1 MLKFSDVIYTINT
14 IHKMPIPQYECT
26 EKKNIEYI
34 ELPCSFDI
42 ETSSF
47 YNNNNEKT
55 AIMYIW
61 QLQIK
66 ENTIIGRTW
75 KEFFDVLQILQ
86 RIFKISSKHI
96 LTIYVHNLSFE
107 FQFMRNWY
115 EWKKVFAIKRRTP
128 ISALTSDGI
137 LFKCSY
143 ILSGL
148 SLEKVAENLTQ
159 HKIQKLVGDL
169 DYSKIRHSET
179 EIKKS
184 ELPYMVN
191 DVRIVA
197 AYIWELMGKEGSITK
212 IPLTATGFVRRHC
225 KEILTKNKKYLK
237 KIKSLTLEP
246 EEYNIVRRA
255 FIGGFTHA
263 NFHAIGKI
271 FENVASF
278 DFTSSYPFVML
289 TQYFPMSK
297 GVKVKIE
304 SLEQAK
310 EYLKEYCCIFKVRFT
325 NLKAKPGIPDN
336 YLSFSKIEEKITDDT
351 ILNNG
356 RIYSAPQATVCITEI
371 DFDIICKTY
380 TFDTVQFADF
390 YIYNRGYLPKEFMEI
405 ILELYKN
412 KTELK
417 GVIGKE
423 EEYLKSK
430 GMLNSLYGM
439 AVTSIIREENKYID
453 DWEEPEYPE
462 IEKAI
467 NSYNN
472 QYGRFLYYPWGVY
485 VTAHARRNLWT
496 GILACGNDYKYSDTD
511 SIKIT
516 NYYKHL
522 DYIEKYNA
530 RCIYLIKK
538 VCEWYKFDF
547 EDFEP
552 TDIKGKK
559 HLIGVWD
566 FEGVYNRFKTLGAKR
581 YITEKNGEIILT
593 CAGVGKKAGANYLQK
608 TYGEKAIEHF
618 TNKLV
623 FPAGECGKLTHTYID
638 EPQTGYV
645 KDYNGNVG
653 KYCELSSVHLEN
665 GFYNMNLAENFIEFL
680 YKIGGYII
688 D

>member
-1 MLKFSDVIYTINT
+1 
-14 IHKMPIPQYECT
+14 MPIPQYECT

-47 YNNNNEKT
+47 YNKNNEKS

-61 QLQIK
+61 QMQIK
-66 ENTIIGRTW
+66 EYTIMGRTW
-75 KEFFDVLQILQ
+75 KEFFDAILALQ
-86 RIFKISSKHI
+86 RTFKMSSKRI

-107 FQFMRNWY
+107 FQFIRKWF

-128 ISALTSDGI
+128 ITALTTDGI
-137 LFKCSY
+137 QFKCSY

-179 EIKKS
+179 EIKTS

-191 DVRIVA
+191 DVRIVV
-197 AYIWELMGKEGSITK
+197 AYIWELMEKEGSITK
-212 IPLTATGFVRRHC
+212 IPMTATGFVRRHC
-225 KEILTKNKKYLK
+225 KEILIKNKKYLK
-237 KIKSLTLEP
+237 KIRSLTLEP
-246 EEYNIVRRA
+246 EEYTIVRSA

-263 NFHAIGKI
+263 SFMAIGKI
-271 FENVASF
+271 YENVASF

-310 EYLKEYCCIFKVRFT
+310 EYLKEYCCIFRCRFN
-325 NLKAKPGIPDN
+325 NLRARQDVPDN
-336 YLSFSKIEEKITDDT
+336 YLSFSKIEEKFTDDT

-380 TFDTVQFADF
+380 TFDSVQFSDF
-390 YIYNRGYLPKEFMEI
+390 YIYSRGYLPKEFMEI
-405 ILELYKN
+405 IIELYKK

-417 GVIGKE
+417 GIQGKE
-423 EEYLKSK
+423 EEYLKAK

-439 AVTSIIREENKYID
+439 AVTNIIREENKYSD
-453 DWEEPEYPE
+453 EWEEPEFPD

-467 NSYNN
+467 KSYNN

-516 NYYKHL
+516 NYEKHMN
-522 DYIEKYNA
+522 YIEKYNA
-530 RCIYLIKK
+530 RCIDLIKK

-547 EDFEP
+547 EEFEP
-552 TDIKGKK
+552 TDINGKK

-566 FEGVYNRFKTLGAKR
+566 FEGVYDRFKTLGAKR
-581 YITEKNGEIILT
+581 YITEKNDKITLT

-608 TYGEKAIEHF
+608 TYGKKAIEHF
-618 TNKLV
+618 TNKLG
-623 FPAGECGKLTHTYID
+623 FPVGECGKLTHTYLD
-638 EPQTGYV
+638 ESQTGYV
-645 KDYNGNVG
+645 TDYTGNTG

-665 GFYNMNLAENFIEFL
+665 GFYNMKLAENFIEFL
-680 YKIGGYII
+680 YKIGGYTI

>member
-1 MLKFSDVIYTINT
+1 
-14 IHKMPIPQYECT
+14 MPIPQYECT

-55 AIMYIW
+55 AIMYNW

-86 RIFKISSKHI
+86 RIFKISSKRI
-96 LTIYVHNLSFE
+96 LTVYVHNLSFE
-107 FQFMRNWY
+107 FQFMRKWF

-128 ISALTSDGI
+128 ISALTNDGI

-148 SLEKVAENLTQ
+148 SLEKVAENLTK
-159 HKIQKLVGDL
+159 HKIQKLVGEL

-197 AYIWELMGKEGSITK
+197 AYIWELMEKEGSITK

-237 KIKSLTLEP
+237 KIRSLTLEP
-246 EEYNIVRRA
+246 EEYNIVRRS

-304 SLEQAK
+304 SLKQAK

-336 YLSFSKIEEKITDDT
+336 YLSFSKIEEKITEDT

-380 TFDTVQFADF
+380 TFDSVQFADF
-390 YIYNRGYLPKEFMEI
+390 YIYDRGYLPKEFMEI
-405 ILELYKN
+405 ILELYKK

-417 GVIGKE
+417 GIPGKE

-439 AVTSIIREENKYID
+439 MVTSIIREENKYID

-472 QYGRFLYYPWGVY
+472 QYGRFLFYPWGVY

-516 NYYKHL
+516 NYEKHL
-522 DYIEKYNA
+522 NYIEKYNE
-530 RCIYLIKK
+530 RVIDLIKK

-581 YITEKNGEIILT
+581 YITEKNDKITLT

-608 TYGEKAIEHF
+608 TYGKKAIEHF
-618 TNKLV
+618 TNKLI
-623 FPAGECGKLTHTYID
+623 FPAGECGKLTHTYLD
-638 EPQTGYV
+638 DPQTGYV

>member
-1 MLKFSDVIYTINT
+1 MLNFSDIIYTIHT

-75 KEFFDVLQILQ
+75 KEFFDVIQILQ
-86 RIFKISSKHI
+86 RIFKISSKRI

-107 FQFMRNWY
+107 FQFMRKWF

-128 ISALTSDGI
+128 ISALTNDGI

-148 SLEKVAENLTQ
+148 SLEKVAENLTK

-191 DVRIVA
+191 DVRIVV
-197 AYIWELMGKEGSITK
+197 AYIWELMEKEGSITK

-237 KIKSLTLEP
+237 KIRSLTLEP

-271 FENVASF
+271 FENAASF

-304 SLEQAK
+304 SLKQAK

-325 NLKAKPGIPDN
+325 KLKAKPGIPDN
-336 YLSFSKIEEKITDDT
+336 YLSFSKVEEKITDDT

-405 ILELYKN
+405 ILELYKK

-417 GVIGKE
+417 GIPGKE

-439 AVTSIIREENKYID
+439 IVTSIIREENKYLD

-496 GILACGNDYKYSDTD
+496 GILSCGNDYKYSDTD

-516 NYYKHL
+516 NYDKHW

-530 RCIYLIKK
+530 HCIYLIKK
-538 VCEWYKFDF
+538 VCEWYKFNF

-566 FEGVYNRFKTLGAKR
+566 FEGVYDRFKTLGAKR
-581 YITEKNGEIILT
+581 YITEKNGKITLT

-608 TYGEKAIEHF
+608 TYGKKAIEHF
-618 TNKLV
+618 TNKLI
-623 FPAGECGKLTHTYID
+623 FPVGECGKLTHTYLD
-638 EPQTGYV
+638 DSQTGYV

-680 YKIGGYII
+680 YKIGGYTI

>member
-1 MLKFSDVIYTINT
+1 MLKFSDVVYTIHT
-14 IHKMPIPQYECT
+14 LHKMPIPQYDYT
-26 EKKNIEYI
+26 EKKHIEYI

-47 YNNNNEKT
+47 YNKNNEKT

-66 ENTIIGRTW
+66 EYTIMGRTW
-75 KEFFDVLQILQ
+75 KEFFDVISALQ
-86 RIFKISSKHI
+86 RLFKISNKRI

-107 FQFMRNWY
+107 FQFMRKWF
-115 EWKKVFAIKRRTP
+115 EWKKVFAIKRRVP
-128 ISALTSDGI
+128 ISALTNDGI

-184 ELPYMVN
+184 ELPYMVH
-191 DVRIVA
+191 DVRIVV
-197 AYIWELMGKEGSITK
+197 AYIWELMEKEGSITK
-212 IPLTATGFVRRHC
+212 IPLTATGFVRKHC
-225 KEILTKNKKYLK
+225 KEILTKNKKYIK
-237 KIKSLTLEP
+237 KIKALTLEK
-246 EEYNIVRRA
+246 EEYSIVHRA

-263 NFHAIGKI
+263 SFHAIGKI
-271 FENVASF
+271 FEKVASF

-325 NLKAKPGIPDN
+325 NLKAKPGMPDN

-356 RIYSAPQATVCITEI
+356 RIYSVPQATVCITEI

-380 TFDTVQFADF
+380 TFDMVQFADF
-390 YIYNRGYLPKEFMEI
+390 YIYDRRYLPREFMEI
-405 ILELYKN
+405 ILELYKK

-417 GVIGKE
+417 GVDGKD
-423 EEYLKSK
+423 EEYLKAK

-439 AVTSIIREENKYID
+439 AMTNIIREENKYSD
-453 DWEEPEYPE
+453 DWEDPEFPE
-462 IEKAI
+462 LEKAL

-472 QYGRFLYYPWGVY
+472 QYGRFLFYPWGVY

-496 GILACGNDYKYSDTD
+496 GILACGDDYKYSDTD

-516 NYYKHL
+516 NYENHMN
-522 DYIEKYNA
+522 YIEKYNEH
-530 RCIYLIKK
+530 CIDLIKK

-552 TDIKGKK
+552 VDIKGKK
-559 HLIGVWD
+559 HLMGVWD
-566 FEGVYNRFKTLGAKR
+566 FEGVYDRFKTLGAKR
-581 YITEKNGEIILT
+581 YITEKNDKIILT

-608 TYGEKAIEHF
+608 TYGKKAIEHF

-623 FPAGECGKLTHTYID
+623 FPVGECGKLTHTYLD
-638 EPQTGYV
+638 NPQTGYV
-645 KDYNGNVG
+645 ADYEGKVG

-665 GFYNMNLAENFIEFL
+665 GFYNMSLSENFIDFL
-680 YKIGGYII
+680 YKIGGFTI

>member
-1 MLKFSDVIYTINT
+1 MLNFSDIIYTIHT

-47 YNNNNEKT
+47 YNKNNEKT

-86 RIFKISSKHI
+86 RIFKISSKRI
-96 LTIYVHNLSFE
+96 LTVYVHNLSFE
-107 FQFMRNWY
+107 FQFMRKWF

-128 ISALTSDGI
+128 ISALTNDGI

-148 SLEKVAENLTQ
+148 SLEKVAENLTK

-184 ELPYMVN
+184 EMPYMVN

-197 AYIWELMGKEGSITK
+197 AYIWELMEKEGNITK

-237 KIKSLTLEP
+237 KIRSLTLEP

-263 NFHAIGKI
+263 NFNSIGKI

-304 SLEQAK
+304 SLKQAK

-325 NLKAKPGIPDN
+325 NLKAKPGMPDN

-405 ILELYKN
+405 ILELYKK

-430 GMLNSLYGM
+430 GMLNSIYGM
-439 AVTSIIREENKYID
+439 AVTNIIREENKYID
-453 DWEEPEYPE
+453 DWEDPEYPE

-467 NSYNN
+467 NSYNK
-472 QYGRFLYYPWGVY
+472 QYGRFLFYPWGVY

-516 NYYKHL
+516 NYEKHM

-530 RCIYLIKK
+530 RCIDLIKK

-581 YITEKNGEIILT
+581 YITEKNDKITLT
-593 CAGVGKKAGANYLQK
+593 CAGVGKKAGAAYLQK

-618 TNKLV
+618 TNKLI
-623 FPAGECGKLTHTYID
+623 FPVGECGKLTHTYLD

-680 YKIGGYII
+680 YKIGGITI

>member
-1 MLKFSDVIYTINT
+1 MLKFSDVIYTIHT

-47 YNNNNEKT
+47 YNNNEKT

-86 RIFKISSKHI
+86 RIFKISSKRI

-107 FQFMRNWY
+107 FQFMRKWF

-128 ISALTSDGI
+128 ISALTNDGI

-148 SLEKVAENLTQ
+148 SLEKVAENLTK

-179 EIKKS
+179 EIKES

-197 AYIWELMGKEGSITK
+197 AYIWELMEKEGSITK
-212 IPLTATGFVRRHC
+212 IPMTATGFVRRHC
-225 KEILTKNKKYLK
+225 KEILTKNKKYIK
-237 KIKSLTLEP
+237 KIKALTLEK
-246 EEYNIVRRA
+246 EEYSIVHRA

-263 NFHAIGKI
+263 NFNAIGKI

-304 SLEQAK
+304 SLKQAK

-325 NLKAKPGIPDN
+325 NLKAKPGIQDN
-336 YLSFSKIEEKITDDT
+336 YLSFSKIEEKITEDT

-356 RIYSAPQATVCITEI
+356 RIYSVPQATVCITEI

-380 TFDTVQFADF
+380 TFDTIQFADF
-390 YIYNRGYLPKEFMEI
+390 YIYDRGYLPKEFMEI
-405 ILELYKN
+405 ILELYKK

-417 GVIGKE
+417 GIPGKE

-439 AVTSIIREENKYID
+439 MVTNIIREENKYLD

-472 QYGRFLYYPWGVY
+472 QYGRFLFYPWGVY

-516 NYYKHL
+516 NYDKHL

-530 RCIYLIKK
+530 RCIDLIKK

-566 FEGVYNRFKTLGAKR
+566 FEGVYYRFKTLGAKR

-608 TYGEKAIEHF
+608 TYGKKAIEHF
-618 TNKLV
+618 TNKLI
-623 FPAGECGKLTHTYID
+623 FPVGECGKLTHTYLD

-645 KDYNGNVG
+645 TDYEGKIG

>member
-1 MLKFSDVIYTINT
+1 MLNFSDVIYTIHT
-14 IHKMPIPQYECT
+14 IPKMPIPQYECT

-47 YNNNNEKT
+47 YNKNNEKT
-55 AIMYIW
+55 AIMYNW

-86 RIFKISSKHI
+86 RIFKISSKRI
-96 LTIYVHNLSFE
+96 LTVYVHNLSFE
-107 FQFMRNWY
+107 FQFMRKWF

-128 ISALTSDGI
+128 ISALTNDGI

-148 SLEKVAENLTQ
+148 SLEKVAENLTK

-191 DVRIVA
+191 DVRIVV
-197 AYIWELMGKEGSITK
+197 AYIWELMEKEGSITK

-246 EEYNIVRRA
+246 EEYNIVRRS

-263 NFHAIGKI
+263 NFNSIGKI

-336 YLSFSKIEEKITDDT
+336 YLSFSKIEEKITDDA

-356 RIYSAPQATVCITEI
+356 RIYSTPQATVCITEI

-417 GVIGKE
+417 GVLGKE

-439 AVTSIIREENKYID
+439 AVTNIIREENKYFD

-472 QYGRFLYYPWGVY
+472 QYGRFLFYPWGVY

-516 NYYKHL
+516 NYEKHL

-530 RCIYLIKK
+530 RCIDLIKK
-538 VCEWYKFDF
+538 VCEWYKFNF

-552 TDIKGKK
+552 TDINGKK

-581 YITEKNGEIILT
+581 YITEKNNKITLT

-618 TNKLV
+618 TNKLI
-623 FPAGECGKLTHTYID
+623 FPVGECGKLTHTYID
-638 EPQTGYV
+638 DPKTGYV

-680 YKIGGYII
+680 YMIGGYII

>member
-1 MLKFSDVIYTINT
+1 
-14 IHKMPIPQYECT
+14 MPIPQYEST

-61 QLQIK
+61 QLQIN

-86 RIFKISSKHI
+86 RIFKISSKRI

-107 FQFMRNWY
+107 FQFMRKWF

-128 ISALTSDGI
+128 ISALTNDGI

-148 SLEKVAENLTQ
+148 SLEKVAENLTK

-184 ELPYMVN
+184 EFPYMVN

-197 AYIWELMGKEGSITK
+197 AYIWELMEKEGSITK

-237 KIKSLTLEP
+237 KIRSLTLEP
-246 EEYNIVRRA
+246 EEYNIVRSS

-263 NFHAIGKI
+263 NFHSIGKI

-304 SLEQAK
+304 SLDQAK

-336 YLSFSKIEEKITDDT
+336 YLSFSKIEEKITEDT

-356 RIYSAPQATVCITEI
+356 RIHSAPQVTVCITEI

-390 YIYNRGYLPKEFMEI
+390 YIYDRGYLPKEFMEI

-439 AVTSIIREENKYID
+439 AVTNIIREENKYID
-453 DWEEPEYPE
+453 DWEDPEYPE

-472 QYGRFLYYPWGVY
+472 QYGRFLFYPWGVY

-516 NYYKHL
+516 NYAKHM

-530 RCIYLIKK
+530 RCIDLIKK

-566 FEGVYNRFKTLGAKR
+566 FEGVYDRFKTLGAKR
-581 YITEKNGEIILT
+581 YITEKNDKITLT

-608 TYGEKAIEHF
+608 TYEEKAIEHF
-618 TNKLV
+618 TNKLI
-623 FPAGECGKLTHTYID
+623 FPAGECGKLTHTYLD

-645 KDYNGNVG
+645 KDYNGNIG

>member
-1 MLKFSDVIYTINT
+1 
-14 IHKMPIPQYECT
+14 MPIPQFNIT
-26 EKKNIEYI
+26 EKKNIEYL

-47 YNNNNEKT
+47 YNKNDEKI

-75 KEFFDVLQILQ
+75 KEFFDVLQALQ
-86 RIFKISSKHI
+86 RIFKITSKRV
-96 LTIYVHNLSFE
+96 LTVYIHNLAFE
-107 FQFMRNWY
+107 FQFMRKWFD
-115 EWKKVFAIKRRTP
+115 WKKVFAIKRRTP
-128 ISALTSDGI
+128 ITALTNDGI

-191 DVRIVA
+191 DVRIVV
-197 AYIWELMGKEGSITK
+197 AYIWELMEKEGSITK

-225 KEILTKNKKYLK
+225 KEILTKNKKYIK
-237 KIKSLTLEP
+237 KIKALTLEK
-246 EEYNIVRRA
+246 EEYSIVHRA

-263 NFHAIGKI
+263 SFHAIGKI
-271 FENVASF
+271 FEKVASF

-336 YLSFSKIEEKITDDT
+336 YLSFSKIEEKITDDI

-371 DFDIICKTY
+371 DFDIILKTY
-380 TFDTVQFADF
+380 TFDAAQFADF
-390 YIYNRGYLPKEFMEI
+390 YIYDRQYLPREFMEI
-405 ILELYKN
+405 ILELYKK

-417 GVIGKE
+417 GVDGKDD
-423 EEYLKSK
+423 EYLKAK

-439 AVTSIIREENKYID
+439 TVTNIVRKENKYSD
-453 DWEEPEYPE
+453 EWEEPKSPE
-462 IEKAI
+462 LEKAL

-472 QYGRFLYYPWGVY
+472 QYGRFLFYPWGVY

-496 GILACGNDYKYSDTD
+496 GILVCGDDYKYSDTD

-516 NYYKHL
+516 NYENHMN
-522 DYIEKYNA
+522 YIEKYNA
-530 RCIYLIKK
+530 HCIDLIKK

-552 TDIKGKK
+552 MDIKGKK
-559 HLIGVWD
+559 HLMGVWD
-566 FEGVYNRFKTLGAKR
+566 FEGVYDRFKTLGAKR
-581 YITEKNGEIILT
+581 YITEKNDKIILT

-608 TYGEKAIEHF
+608 TYGKKAIEHF

-623 FPAGECGKLTHTYID
+623 FPVGECGKLIHTYLD
-638 EPQTGYV
+638 DSKTGYV
-645 KDYNGNVG
+645 KDYNGNIG

-665 GFYNMNLAENFIEFL
+665 GFYNMSLSENFIDFL
-680 YKIGGYII
+680 YKIGGFTF

>member
-1 MLKFSDVIYTINT
+1 M
-14 IHKMPIPQYECT
+14 E
-26 EKKNIEYI
+26 
-34 ELPCSFDI
+34 
-42 ETSSF
+42 
-47 YNNNNEKT
+47 
-55 AIMYIW
+55 
-61 QLQIK
+61 
-66 ENTIIGRTW
+66 
-75 KEFFDVLQILQ
+75 
-86 RIFKISSKHI
+86 
-96 LTIYVHNLSFE
+96 
-107 FQFMRNWY
+107 
-115 EWKKVFAIKRRTP
+115 
-128 ISALTSDGI
+128 
-137 LFKCSY
+137 
-143 ILSGL
+143 
-148 SLEKVAENLTQ
+148 
-159 HKIQKLVGDL
+159 
-169 DYSKIRHSET
+169 
-179 EIKKS
+179 
-184 ELPYMVN
+184 
-191 DVRIVA
+191 
-197 AYIWELMGKEGSITK
+197 KEGSITK
-212 IPLTATGFVRRHC
+212 IPLTVTGFVRRHC

-237 KIKSLTLEP
+237 KIRNLTLEP
-246 EEYNIVRRA
+246 EEYNIVRRS

-263 NFHAIGKI
+263 NFPSIGKI
-271 FENVASF
+271 FKNVASF

-310 EYLKEYCCIFKVRFT
+310 DYLKEYCCIFKVRFT

-336 YLSFSKIEEKITDDT
+336 YLSFSKIEEKITEDT

-405 ILELYKN
+405 ILELYKK

-417 GVIGKE
+417 GIPGKE

-439 AVTSIIREENKYID
+439 MVTNIIREENKYID
-453 DWEEPEYPE
+453 DWEDPEYPD

-472 QYGRFLYYPWGVY
+472 QYGRFLFYPWGVY

-516 NYYKHL
+516 NYEKHM

-530 RCIYLIKK
+530 HCIDLIKK

-552 TDIKGKK
+552 ADIKGKK

-566 FEGVYNRFKTLGAKR
+566 FEGVYDRFKTLGAKR
-581 YITEKNGEIILT
+581 YITEKNDKITLT

-618 TNKLV
+618 TNKLI
-623 FPAGECGKLTHTYID
+623 FPVGECGKLTHTYLD

-645 KDYNGNVG
+645 TDYEGKTG

-680 YKIGGYII
+680 YKIGGLII

>member
-1 MLKFSDVIYTINT
+1 MLNFSDIIYTIHT
-14 IHKMPIPQYECT
+14 IHKMPIPQYDCT

-47 YNNNNEKT
+47 YNKNNEKT

-75 KEFFDVLQILQ
+75 KEFFNVLQILQ
-86 RIFKISSKHI
+86 RIFKISSKRI
-96 LTIYVHNLSFE
+96 LTVYVHNLSFE
-107 FQFMRNWY
+107 FQFMRKWF

-128 ISALTSDGI
+128 ISALTNDGI

-148 SLEKVAENLTQ
+148 SLEKVAENLTK

-184 ELPYMVN
+184 ELPYTVN

-197 AYIWELMGKEGSITK
+197 AYIWELMEKEGSITK

-237 KIKSLTLEP
+237 KIRSLTLEP
-246 EEYNIVRRA
+246 EEYNIVRRS

-263 NFHAIGKI
+263 NFHSIGKI
-271 FENVASF
+271 FEKVASF

-325 NLKAKPGIPDN
+325 NIKAKPGVPDN

-405 ILELYKN
+405 IFELYKK

-417 GVIGKE
+417 GVVGKE

-439 AVTSIIREENKYID
+439 MVTNIIREENKYID

-472 QYGRFLYYPWGVY
+472 QYGRFLFYPWGVY

-516 NYYKHL
+516 NYEKHL

-530 RCIYLIKK
+530 NCIDLIKK

-581 YITEKNGEIILT
+581 YITEKNDKITLT
-593 CAGVGKKAGANYLQK
+593 CAGVGKKAGAEYLK
-608 TYGEKAIEHF
+608 KKYGRKAIEHF
-618 TNKLV
+618 TNKLI
-623 FPAGECGKLTHTYID
+623 FPVGECGKLTHTYLD

-665 GFYNMNLAENFIEFL
+665 GFYNMNLAENFIDFL
-680 YKIGGYII
+680 YKIGGYTI

>member
-1 MLKFSDVIYTINT
+1 MLKFSNVVYTIHT
-14 IHKMPIPQYECT
+14 LHKMPIPQYEYT
-26 EKKNIEYI
+26 EKKHIEYI

-47 YNNNNEKT
+47 YNKNNEKT

-66 ENTIIGRTW
+66 EYTIMGRTW
-75 KEFFDVLQILQ
+75 KEFFDVISALQ
-86 RIFKISSKHI
+86 RLFKISNKRI

-107 FQFMRNWY
+107 FQFMRKWF
-115 EWKKVFAIKRRTP
+115 EWKKVFAIKRRKP
-128 ISALTSDGI
+128 ITALTNDGI

-148 SLEKVAENLTQ
+148 SLGKVAENLTQ

-184 ELPYMVN
+184 ELPYMVH

-197 AYIWELMGKEGSITK
+197 AYIWELMEKEGSITK
-212 IPLTATGFVRRHC
+212 IPLTATGFVRKHC

-237 KIKSLTLEP
+237 KIRSLTLEP
-246 EEYNIVRRA
+246 KEYVIVHRA

-263 NFHAIGKI
+263 SFHAIGKI
-271 FENVASF
+271 FEKVASF

-310 EYLKEYCCIFKVRFT
+310 EYLKEYCCIFRCRFN
-325 NLKAKPGIPDN
+325 NLRARQDIPDN

-351 ILNNG
+351 TLNNG
-356 RIYSAPQATVCITEI
+356 RIYSAPQSTVCITEI

-380 TFDTVQFADF
+380 TFDSVQFSDF

-405 ILELYKN
+405 ILELYKK

-417 GVIGKE
+417 GIIGKE
-423 EEYLKSK
+423 EEYLKAK

-439 AVTSIIREENKYID
+439 AVTNIIREENKYSD
-453 DWEEPEYPE
+453 DWEEPEFPD

-472 QYGRFLYYPWGVY
+472 QYGRFLFYPWGVY

-496 GILACGNDYKYSDTD
+496 GILACGDDYKYSDTD

-516 NYYKHL
+516 NYENHMN
-522 DYIEKYNA
+522 YIEKYNEH
-530 RCIYLIKK
+530 CIDLIKK

-552 TDIKGKK
+552 VDIKGKK

-566 FEGVYNRFKTLGAKR
+566 FEGVYDRFKTLGAKR
-581 YITEKNGEIILT
+581 YITEKNDKITLT

-608 TYGEKAIEHF
+608 TYEKKAIEHF
-618 TNKLV
+618 NNKLI
-623 FPAGECGKLTHTYID
+623 FPVGECGKLTHTYLD
-638 EPQTGYV
+638 ESQTGYV
-645 KDYNGNVG
+645 KDYNGNIG

-665 GFYNMNLAENFIEFL
+665 GFYNMSLSENFIDFL
-680 YKIGGYII
+680 YKIGGFTI

>member
-1 MLKFSDVIYTINT
+1 MLNFSDVIYTINT
-14 IHKMPIPQYECT
+14 IHKMPIPQYDCT

-86 RIFKISSKHI
+86 RIFKISSKRI
-96 LTIYVHNLSFE
+96 LTVYVHNLSFE
-107 FQFMRNWY
+107 FQFMRKWF

-128 ISALTSDGI
+128 ISALTNDGI

-179 EIKKS
+179 EIKES

-197 AYIWELMGKEGSITK
+197 AYIWELMEKEGSITK

-237 KIKSLTLEP
+237 KIRSLTLEP
-246 EEYNIVRRA
+246 EEYNIVRRS

-304 SLEQAK
+304 SLKQAK
-310 EYLKEYCCIFKVRFT
+310 EYLKEYCCIFRVRFT
-325 NLKAKPGIPDN
+325 NLKAKPGVPDN
-336 YLSFSKIEEKITDDT
+336 YLSFSKIEEKITEDT

-380 TFDTVQFADF
+380 TFDSVQFADF

-439 AVTSIIREENKYID
+439 AVTNIIREENKYID

-472 QYGRFLYYPWGVY
+472 QYGRFLFYPWGVY

-516 NYYKHL
+516 NYEKHL

-530 RCIYLIKK
+530 RCIDLIKK

-552 TDIKGKK
+552 TDINGKK

-566 FEGVYNRFKTLGAKR
+566 FEGVYDRFKTLGAKR
-581 YITEKNGEIILT
+581 YITEKNDKITLT

-618 TNKLV
+618 TNKLI
-623 FPAGECGKLTHTYID
+623 FPVGECGKLTHTYID
-638 EPQTGYV
+638 DPQTGYV
-645 KDYNGNVG
+645 TDYEGKIG

-665 GFYNMNLAENFIEFL
+665 GFYNMNLAENFIDFL
-680 YKIGGYII
+680 YKIGGFTI

>member
-1 MLKFSDVIYTINT
+1 MLNFSEEIYTIHT
-14 IHKMPIPQYECT
+14 LHKMPIPQFNTT

-47 YNNNNEKT
+47 YNKNAEKT
-55 AIMYIW
+55 SIMYIW

-75 KEFFDVLQILQ
+75 KEFFYAIQVIQ
-86 RIFKISSKHI
+86 RIFKITSKRV
-96 LTIYVHNLSFE
+96 LTVYIHNLSYE
-107 FQFMRNWY
+107 FQFMRKWF

-128 ISALTSDGI
+128 ISALTNDGI

-169 DYSKIRHSET
+169 DYTKIRHSDT
-179 EIKKS
+179 DIKDS

-197 AYIWELMGKEGSITK
+197 AYIWELMEKEGSITN

-225 KEILTKNKKYLK
+225 KEILTKNKKYIK
-237 KIKSLTLEP
+237 KIKALTLEK
-246 EEYNIVRRA
+246 EEYSIVHRA

-263 NFHAIGKI
+263 YFHAIGKI
-271 FENVASF
+271 FEKVASF

-310 EYLKEYCCIFKVRFT
+310 EYLKEYCCIFKARFV

-390 YIYNRGYLPKEFMEI
+390 YIYDRRYLPREFMEI
-405 ILELYKN
+405 ILELYKK

-417 GVIGKE
+417 GVVGKE
-423 EEYLKSK
+423 EEYLKAK

-439 AVTSIIREENKYID
+439 AVTNIIREENKYID
-453 DWEEPEYPE
+453 GWEDPEFPE
-462 IEKAI
+462 IENAL

-472 QYGRFLYYPWGVY
+472 QYGRFLFYPWGVY
-485 VTAHARRNLWT
+485 VTAHARRNLWS
-496 GILACGNDYKYSDTD
+496 GILACGSDYKYSDTD

-516 NYYKHL
+516 NYEKHQ

-530 RCIYLIKK
+530 YCVDLIKK

-566 FEGVYNRFKTLGAKR
+566 FEGVYDRFKTLGAKR
-581 YITEKNGEIILT
+581 YITEKNGKITLT
-593 CAGVGKKAGANYLQK
+593 CAGVGKKAGAKYLEK
-608 TYGEKAIEHF
+608 TYGRKAIEHF

-623 FPAGECGKLTHTYID
+623 FPAGECGKLTHTYLD
-638 EPQTGYV
+638 NPQTGYIA
-645 KDYNGNVG
+645 DYNGKVG

-665 GFYNMNLAENFIEFL
+665 GFYNMSLSENFIDFL
-680 YKIGGYII
+680 YKIGGFTI

>member
-1 MLKFSDVIYTINT
+1 MLKFSDVFYTIHT

-47 YNNNNEKT
+47 YNKNNEKT

-107 FQFMRNWY
+107 FQFMRKWF

-128 ISALTSDGI
+128 ISALTNDGI

-148 SLEKVAENLTQ
+148 SLEKVAENLTK

-179 EIKKS
+179 EIKES
-184 ELPYMVN
+184 EMPYMVN

-197 AYIWELMGKEGSITK
+197 AYIWELMEKEGSVTK

-237 KIKSLTLEP
+237 KIRSLTLEP

-271 FENVASF
+271 FENAASF

-297 GVKVKIE
+297 GVNVKIE

-325 NLKAKPGIPDN
+325 NLKAKPGMPDN
-336 YLSFSKIEEKITDDT
+336 YLSFSKIEEKITEDA

-356 RIYSAPQATVCITEI
+356 RIYSAPQATVYITEI

-405 ILELYKN
+405 ILELYKK

-417 GVIGKE
+417 GIPGKE

-439 AVTSIIREENKYID
+439 MVTNIIREENKYLD

-472 QYGRFLYYPWGVY
+472 QYGRFLFYPWGVY

-516 NYYKHL
+516 NYEKHL

-530 RCIYLIKK
+530 HCIDLIKK
-538 VCEWYKFDF
+538 VCKWYKFDF

-581 YITEKNGEIILT
+581 YITEKNDKIILT

-608 TYGEKAIEHF
+608 TYGKKAIEHF
-618 TNKLV
+618 TNKLI
-623 FPAGECGKLTHTYID
+623 FPIGECGKLTHTYLD

-645 KDYNGNVG
+645 TDYEGKIG